1 MAEVGTGA
9 GGSASTLAQQPQAS
23 RPNILHIMSDQ
34 QLSLCP
40 SAEIPAAIEYVDGR
54 ATPQKPLVSCLV
66 NVRYLRNVVC
76 VIFAPSPLRGC

>member
-1 MAEVGTGA
+1 
-9 GGSASTLAQQPQAS
+9 
-23 RPNILHIMSDQ
+23 MSDQ

-76 VIFAPSPLRGC
+76 VIFAPSRLLRKTFVASAIVIGPELPILFWR